1 MTGKRVLA
9 ERSADVLHSTE
20 LLRMGGGA
28 AASTLPSSS
37 SVLPDAFPQ
46 VAGLSWVWGV
56 QSGGGVPGTAG
67 RSCRSIHAL

>member
-1 MTGKRVLA
+1 MTGKRALL

-37 SVLPDAFPQ
+37 VSPDAFPL
-46 VAGLSWVWGV
+46 VAELFWAWGM

-67 RSCRSIHAL
+67 RSCRSIQAL